1 MLSKEGDAEL
11 SLERFRVRVARWN
24 KVVGDNPPGPLFKG
38 VVSKNNIALTAQ
50 SSAEIL
56 HIVMQHQHANS
67 DSSVTVEE
75 ATAVFEDTLAIL
87 RTGAREQDKELVARA
102 FEILIGPVAEAAAA
116 TPGVLDRSA
125 SPNSALEAVCA
136 FQLMHRICS
145 VAAAIPAI
153 QFRQM
158 ENRGRSSLSR
168 VSGRRNSLKM
178 PGIPMEYPIVE
189 KISDVPAGERIAI
202 IAWAR
207 SATWIDRP
215 IRPYTELKLDN
226 GEHLRVHF
234 KNTRRIG
241 ITGDQWIWARCKAED
256 PEDGIHYAVAE
267 FEGPTTSADDCWES
281 WLQVEAREYYD
292 ISPGSLHL
300 FSANNPH
307 RLDLYSRLAK
317 EKEITQ

>member
-1 MLSKEGDAEL
+1 
-11 SLERFRVRVARWN
+11 
-24 KVVGDNPPGPLFKG
+24 
-38 VVSKNNIALTAQ
+38 
-50 SSAEIL
+50 
-56 HIVMQHQHANS
+56 
-67 DSSVTVEE
+67 
-75 ATAVFEDTLAIL
+75 
-87 RTGAREQDKELVARA
+87 
-102 FEILIGPVAEAAAA
+102 
-116 TPGVLDRSA
+116 
-125 SPNSALEAVCA
+125 
-136 FQLMHRICS
+136 
-145 VAAAIPAI
+145 
-153 QFRQM
+153 
-158 ENRGRSSLSR
+158 
-168 VSGRRNSLKM
+168 M

-281 WLQVEAREYYD
+281 WLQVDAREYYD